1 MQSRH
6 LVDPQLRDL
15 LDAWPPLELTVESL
29 PLVREQA
36 RQEYLRTVPAESP
49 FPDVEVKELS
59 IDGPAGPGA
68 LRILVIRRRSESDSV
83 TPGLLWVHGGG
94 YVLGTADQ
102 DSLQVQQ
109 LVHEVGCTGVVVDYR
124 LAPETPHPG
133 PVEDCYA
140 ALRWLF
146 ANADALGVDARR
158 IAVAGGSAGGG
169 LAAGLC
175 LLARDRA
182 EVAVAFQLLIYPML
196 DDRTVIHDDPHPFAG
211 EFVWTADS
219 NRFGWAALLG
229 QEPGG
234 PGVSPYASP
243 ARAETL
249 AGLPPT
255 YLDVGTLDLFFEEDL
270 EYARRLVRA
279 GVPVEL
285 HVYPGAFHGYQQAP
299 ASDAAGTHQRNV
311 VSALRRGLSAV

>member
-1 MQSRH
+1 MQTRH

-15 LDAWPPLELTVESL
+15 LDVWPPLELTVESL
-29 PLVREQA
+29 PLVREQSRLEFLA
-36 RQEYLRTVPAESP
+36 AMPAESP
-49 FPDVEVKELS
+49 FSDVEVSELS
-59 IDGPAGPGA
+59 IDGPAGAGA
-68 LRILVIRRRSESDSV
+68 LRILVIRPGSRSASAA
-83 TPGLLWVHGGG
+83 PGLLWVHGGG
-94 YVLGTADQ
+94 YVLGSADQ

-109 LVHEVGCTGVVVDYR
+109 LVHEIGCIGVVVDYR

-146 ANADALGVDARR
+146 AQAEDLGVDARR
-158 IAVAGGSAGGG
+158 IAVAGASAGGG
-169 LAAGLC
+169 LAAALC

-182 EVAVAFQLLIYPML
+182 EVSVAFQLLIYPML
-196 DDRTVIHDDPHPFAG
+196 DDRTVVHADPHPFAG

-255 YLDVGTLDLFFEEDL
+255 YLDVGTLDLFVEEDL
-270 EYARRLVRA
+270 EYARRLVRS

-285 HVYPGAFHGYQQAP
+285 HVYPGAFHGYQQAVE
-299 ASDAAGTHQRNV
+299 SDAAGTHHRNV
-311 VSALRRGLSAV
+311 VSALLRALSVA